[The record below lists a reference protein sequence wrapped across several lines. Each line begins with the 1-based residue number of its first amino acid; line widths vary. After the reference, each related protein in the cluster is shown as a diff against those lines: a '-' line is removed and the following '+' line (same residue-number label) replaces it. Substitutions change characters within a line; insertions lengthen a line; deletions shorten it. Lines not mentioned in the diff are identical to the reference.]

1 MQWPAATMSTQYRDQ
16 VETLYRQHHLALQ
29 RRLHKGFP
37 RADQG
42 LVEDAVASAFEDALM
57 RPDAFVAAWQRG
69 GDARLL
75 TLFNQVAWRHLR
87 GHYRKK
93 SSQCEL
99 PALHAASEPG
109 DFITPYE
116 LALGREI
123 ATRVRDLIDEAARR
137 FGGSHERAL
146 RRALHARLGGNGGTD
161 TEVARSHHVPREYLN
176 RAKRWIGT
184 RLRDHHSTG
193 RPLLDH

>member
-1 MQWPAATMSTQYRDQ
+1 MQRPAATMTSYKQQ
-16 VETLYRQHHLALQ
+16 LETLYRQHHLALQ

-42 LVEDAVASAFEDALM
+42 LVEDAVASAFEDALV
-57 RPDAFVAAWQRG
+57 RPDPFVAAWQRG

-75 TLFNQVAWRHLR
+75 ILFNQVAWRHLR

-99 PALHAASEPG
+99 PALHAVSEPG
-109 DFITPYE
+109 DRITPYDF
-116 LALGREI
+116 AAGREV
-123 ATRVRDLIDEAARR
+123 AALVRDLIDEAARQ

-146 RRALHARLGGNGGTD
+146 RQALHARLEGGSD
-161 TEVARSHHVPREYLN
+161 TEVARRHHVPREYLN
-176 RAKRWIGT
+176 RAKRWIGA